1 MWNRTEPLM
10 PADPVRDCRWSDH
23 HRSIMVIPTVSPVPK
38 PVETTSP
45 NVIGGD
51 GGEGLRQGW
60 VERAVRTPQTFPEQ
74 VTAALQLP
82 HSDTDGFPPIRTHGG
97 QSNESVSR
105 SQLGLAETLLTS
117 RAAHEY
123 AYTWLAHI
131 ERKRFTEQTRQHGSL
146 QVIH

>member
-1 MWNRTEPLM
+1 
-10 PADPVRDCRWSDH
+10 
-23 HRSIMVIPTVSPVPK
+23 MVIPTVSPVPK

-60 VERAVRTPQTFPEQ
+60 VERAVRPQTFPEQ

-82 HSDTDGFPPIRTHGG
+82 QSDTDGFPPIRAHGG
-97 QSNESVSR
+97 QSRASVSR
-105 SQLGLAETLLTS
+105 SHLGLAETLLTS

-123 AYTWLAHI
+123 A
-131 ERKRFTEQTRQHGSL
+131 
-146 QVIH
+146 